1 MRKWPVVYV
10 FLAIIIVSVLPAF
23 AAIFCGECGY
33 ENPNGSNFCSNCGF
47 KISSD
52 KGRLPKV
59 SAKDSPPNMTEMNK
73 MVDGLI
79 EQRKI
84 DSAIL
89 YIRDLY
95 SEKPDDFNVSV
106 LLAKTLLVK
115 CEELKTNGDK
125 EYKKLV
131 YEPFNIGK
139 KLIVQYKRDYPKLA
153 EAIFICAKSYLIN
166 ERQSKAIKYASKAI
180 KLAPGIDDHAD
191 YYFVKG
197 DALARK
203 SCKEKESGEP
213 FPFQY
218 SRAKKVYN
226 KIITETQNNETK
238 GAAYYK
244 LGLLLADF
252 GKEKEAKEA
261 FTYALNFVSDP
272 LLKEKISRKF

>member
-1 MRKWPVVYV
+1 MRKWPVVYM
-10 FLAIIIVSVLPAF
+10 FLAIIIMSVLPAY
-23 AAIFCGECGY
+23 AAIFCSKCGY

-52 KGRLPKV
+52 KDRLPGDFK
-59 SAKDSPPNMTEMNK
+59 KDSLPNMTEM
-73 MVDGLI
+73 VDGFI

-84 DSAIL
+84 DSAIS
-89 YIRDLY
+89 YMRDLY
-95 SEKPDDFNVSV
+95 SEKPGDFNVSV

-115 CEELKTNGDK
+115 CEELKTNEDN

-139 KLIVQYKRDYPKLA
+139 KLIVRYKRDYPKLA

-166 ERQSKAIKYASKAI
+166 ERPSKALKYASKAI

-203 SCKEKESGEP
+203 SYKEKVDGDP
-213 FPFQY
+213 FPYQY

-226 KIITETQNNETK
+226 EIITVTQNNDTK

-244 LGLLLADF
+244 LGLMFTDF

-261 FTYALNFVSDP
+261 FTCALNLVSDP
-272 LLKEKISRKF
+272 LLKEKISSKF